1 MQTSFEYRSYVIS
14 HDGSAF
20 CAQPQDEEP
29 LQLRSKNLLR
39 LTRSIDTLWNAL
51 EGKVAAPS
59 WIYEAQDLVDL
70 DAASEAMLVVDQTAK
85 VSLFPLGPTVGMPA
99 RAAA

>member
-1 MQTSFEYRSYVIS
+1 MQSSFEYRSYVIS

-20 CAQPQDEEP
+20 CAQPLDEDP
-29 LQLRSKNLLR
+29 LQLRSKHLLR

-51 EGKVAAPS
+51 EGTVAAPS
-59 WIYEAQDLVDL
+59 WLYDAEELVDL
-70 DAASEAMLVVDQTAK
+70 DAAFEAMLVIGHGEK
-85 VSLFPLGPTVGMPA
+85 VSLFPLGPTVRLPA